1 MMFPWEETA
10 IIANLLASLSIFSGV
25 AVYKLEKSDTE
36 IYDVQ
41 RAIIKLRT
49 NVQSLNHDFRTE
61 LFSEMA
67 SATIY
72 SKSLQSTYSKLLL
85 ALNEKIRVYQNL
97 PRKKQ
102 DSFVKSSKDELLRI
116 IGVIPT
122 SVSTPLVIRTEDKI
136 ENLIFEAL
144 PFTPHFLGLELIA
157 QTVAY
162 LYRQLL
168 DKYRAICLD
177 LERWEVVLANII
189 VNESEIEDTECLK
202 NLLCSYLVALQN
214 KIASE
219 HDQKDI
225 DTVVKITNLVCNAY
239 LSKNTRELKKLK
251 KSKKTM
257 LPFETFDTYV
267 AQFSEAQKVFRPVF
281 SRDEENDYS
290 NYVKEFEIN
299 NL

>member
-122 SVSTPLVIRTEDKI
+122 SVSTPLVIRTEEI
-136 ENLIFEAL
+136 
-144 PFTPHFLGLELIA
+144 G
-157 QTVAY
+157 
-162 LYRQLL
+162 
-168 DKYRAICLD
+168 RASCR
-177 LERWEVVLANII
+177 ERV
-189 VNESEIEDTECLK
+189 
-202 NLLCSYLVALQN
+202 
-214 KIASE
+214 
-219 HDQKDI
+219 
-225 DTVVKITNLVCNAY
+225 
-239 LSKNTRELKKLK
+239 
-251 KSKKTM
+251 
-257 LPFETFDTYV
+257 
-267 AQFSEAQKVFRPVF
+267 
-281 SRDEENDYS
+281 
-290 NYVKEFEIN
+290 
-299 NL
+299 